1 MKRPALATTL
11 EIEEWSHAH
20 PAWTVTDNRLI
31 LSVAVPYRVAGALA
45 AATVPL
51 ADEIDHHPILT
62 IGYNSLHVE
71 LWTHDKGGITAL
83 DFRLANFIDEFVASR
98 R

>member
-1 MKRPALATTL
+1 MKRPSLATAL
-11 EIEEWSHAH
+11 EISEWVGQH
-20 PAWTVTDNRLI
+20 PAWVVADNRLV
-31 LSVAVPYRVAGALA
+31 LSVSVPYRVSGALA
-45 AATVPL
+45 VATVPL
-51 ADEIDHHPILT
+51 ADEIDHHPIMT

-83 DFRLANFIDEFVASR
+83 DFRLASFIDEFVASR